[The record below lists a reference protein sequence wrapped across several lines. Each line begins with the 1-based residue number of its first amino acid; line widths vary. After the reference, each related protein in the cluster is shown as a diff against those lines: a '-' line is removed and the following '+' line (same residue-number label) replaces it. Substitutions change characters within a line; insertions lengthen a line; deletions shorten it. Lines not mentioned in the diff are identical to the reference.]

1 MNKKNKKGFDLTE
14 IVGIIVIFGA
24 IILFLFWNVNKTNQ
38 ERKKEE
44 KYESKRD
51 YLTEQAI
58 TWY

>member
-51 YLTEQAI
+51 N
-58 TWY
+58 